1 MSANLKCGGSLKGE
15 KSIWVFEII
24 GIIDDV
30 RGRSRE
36 IAQGGGT
43 PGYVNLDTSRTG
55 YNNKKI

>member
-36 IAQGGGT
+36 IAQGGGGA
-43 PGYVNLDTSRTG
+43 PGYVILDTIRTG
-55 YNNKKI
+55 YSK

>member
-1 MSANLKCGGSLKGE
+1 M
-15 KSIWVFEII
+15 FEII

-36 IAQGGGT
+36 IAQGGGA

-55 YNNKKI
+55 YNNKNI